1 MNRLSWQVRGES
13 ALRAPKG
20 TDRGHGR
27 VRPVGKTRILQWI
40 AAMLGGVAVLLASHP
55 VLGQDFPTR
64 SIRMIVPFPPG
75 AGTDVLAREVGA
87 QLTKIWGQSVVV
99 ENRAG
104 AGGTIGS
111 EAAAKAPRDGYTVL
125 MGNVSTLAIAPALY
139 PNLPYDPLK
148 AFDTV
153 ALTGSNVNSL
163 LVHVSLPVK
172 TLAEFV
178 AYAKAN
184 PGKLLYSSAGSG
196 TTSHLA
202 AEYFRLATN
211 IDIRHVPYK
220 GSPQATTDLLGGQV
234 HLSFAAVN
242 TTVTVMSSGK
252 VRVLATT
259 GLTRSP
265 VLPDVPT
272 IDELGY
278 KGFETNVWQGF
289 VVPAGTPKPIIAK
302 LNQGI
307 NQAAESA
314 DVRKHMEALGS
325 TVRTSTPEEF
335 TSYLKAEIAKWGDL
349 VKRTGAKAD

>member
-1 MNRLSWQVRGES
+1 MGTLSRQLCGEGIPEVTHRTARPPEGVRRHDSRRNLRWVVLAICGM
-13 ALRAPKG
+13 AL
-20 TDRGHGR
+20 
-27 VRPVGKTRILQWI
+27 
-40 AAMLGGVAVLLASHP
+40 LLTNHP
-55 VLGQDFPTR
+55 VLAQDFPTR

-349 VKRTGAKAD
+349 VKRTGAKPD